1 MIFCDYFFTLLPDGS
16 IQMDSELKASSL
28 QVKEGDKFSV
38 TINENGTIYF
48 KKEHDNVHTRT
59 S

>member
-28 QVKEGDKFSV
+28 QVKEGDKFTV
-38 TINENGTIYF
+38 TINDTGTIYF
-48 KKEHDNVHTRT
+48 RKEHDTVHTRT
-59 S
+59 D

>member
-16 IQMDSELKASSL
+16 IQMDKELKASSL
-28 QVKEGDKFSV
+28 QVKEGDKFTI

-48 KKEHDNVHTRT
+48 KKESNHEIF
-59 S
+59 

>member
-1 MIFCDYFFTLLPDGS
+1 
-16 IQMDSELKASSL
+16 MDNELKASSL

-48 KKEHDNVHTRT
+48 KKEHDNVHATT
-59 S
+59 D

>member
-28 QVKEGDKFSV
+28 QVKEGDKFTV
-38 TINENGTIYF
+38 TINDNGTIYF
-48 KKEHDNVHTRT
+48 KKEQKDGI
-59 S
+59 